1 MRSALIAHSLTPLR
15 GSPNLNDYTQ
25 GSQSLALGLT
35 LSAAPQLVSAVLRS
49 IGSEEFKMMRVL
61 PAIIIVSCVWSA
73 SRAQQPA
80 PKFSDYPVRIM
91 RTGSPGKVRV
101 YSTAD
106 TSCFRTMLRQTAR
119 QGVRFAG
126 HYAIDYWGCG
136 TNCARIGIVD
146 LNNGRAYVSPFYVG
160 IAGGGQHKSIKTI
173 AGSKLVLVNDP
184 EVVREEYGDPAP
196 EEFAPGYFLWTGRQL
211 LPIRE
216 GKVESVE
223 PKRAFEPCSKKD
235 RF

>member
-1 MRSALIAHSLTPLR
+1 MRRI
-15 GSPNLNDYTQ
+15 Q
-25 GSQSLALGLT
+25 M
-35 LSAAPQLVSAVLRS
+35 
-49 IGSEEFKMMRVL
+49 IRVL
-61 PAIIIVSCVWSA
+61 STLLVVFCAWAVGL
-73 SRAQQPA
+73 AQQPA
-80 PKFSDYPVRIM
+80 PKFSDYPVRVT
-91 RTGSPGKVRV
+91 RTTASVKVKV
-101 YSTAD
+101 YSTSD
-106 TSCFRTMLRQTAR
+106 TSCFRTMLRQSAR

-160 IAGGGQHKSIKTI
+160 IAGGGQHKSIKTA

-196 EEFAPGYFLWTGRQL
+196 EEFAPGYFLWTGNQL
-211 LPIRE
+211 LPIRK

-223 PKRAFEPCSKKD
+223 PKRAFEPCSGKS
-235 RF
+235 RS

>member
-1 MRSALIAHSLTPLR
+1 
-15 GSPNLNDYTQ
+15 
-25 GSQSLALGLT
+25 
-35 LSAAPQLVSAVLRS
+35 
-49 IGSEEFKMMRVL
+49 MMRILSTLLVVFG
-61 PAIIIVSCVWSA
+61 ASSA
-73 SRAQQPA
+73 GLAQQPA
-80 PKFSDYPVRIM
+80 PKFTDYPVLVT
-91 RTGSPGKVRV
+91 RTTASVKVKV
-101 YSTAD
+101 YSTSD

-160 IAGGGQHKSIKTI
+160 IAGGGQHKSIKTA

-196 EEFAPGYFLWTGRQL
+196 EEFAPGYFLWTGKQL
-211 LPIRE
+211 LPVRE
-216 GKVESVE
+216 GKVENVE
-223 PKRAFEPCSKKD
+223 PKRAFEPCSKKG
-235 RF
+235 R